1 MYHKNIPITRLLFM
15 VATPGVLLT
24 LISSLTMGDMFTLAT
39 ALTQN
44 TTQGTVCTGNT
55 CTATSCVN
63 GTCKTITT
71 NSGSADNFALNIC
84 NNGTCTSIT
93 KP

>member
-1 MYHKNIPITRLLFM
+1 MA
-15 VATPGVLLT
+15 ATAALLLT
-24 LISSLTMGDMFTLAT
+24 LVSSLTIVDMFTSAI

-63 GTCKTITT
+63 CTCKTITT
-71 NSGSADNFALNIC
+71 NSGSTDNFALNIC
-84 NNGTCTSIT
+84 NNCACTSIT
-93 KP
+93 RP

>member
-1 MYHKNIPITRLLFM
+1 MAAI
-15 VATPGVLLT
+15 AGVLLT
-24 LISSLTMGDMFTLAT
+24 LISSLTMVDMFTSVK
-39 ALTQN
+39 ALTQS

-71 NSGSADNFALNIC
+71 NSDSTDNFALNMC
-84 NNGTCTSIT
+84 NNGSCTSIT